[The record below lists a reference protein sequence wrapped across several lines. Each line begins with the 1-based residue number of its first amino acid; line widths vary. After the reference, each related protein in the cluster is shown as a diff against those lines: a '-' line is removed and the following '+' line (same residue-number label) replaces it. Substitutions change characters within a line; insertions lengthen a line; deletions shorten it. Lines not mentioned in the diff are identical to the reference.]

1 MKTWK
6 ILPVTAQYVGIY
18 VLKSLVT
25 ARRMNKDSGISFPKS
40 KRSATLLIMCHMNY
54 GQKDTTEKIAKNLK

>member
-1 MKTWK
+1 
-6 ILPVTAQYVGIY
+6 
-18 VLKSLVT
+18 
-25 ARRMNKDSGISFPKS
+25 MNKDSGISFPKS